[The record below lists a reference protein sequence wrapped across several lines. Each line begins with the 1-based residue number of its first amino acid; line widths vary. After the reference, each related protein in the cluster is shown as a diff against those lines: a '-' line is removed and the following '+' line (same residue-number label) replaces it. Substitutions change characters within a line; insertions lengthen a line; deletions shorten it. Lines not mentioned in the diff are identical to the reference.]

1 MKDDPPTNI
10 YLYHSIL
17 QEIKSP
23 NTVAKFPSSKFFLLP
38 INHNCIDRKFIF
50 LVIYRMKNF
59 DRFMSVL
66 PLVIKYID
74 TK

>member
-1 MKDDPPTNI
+1 MKNDRPTNI
-10 YLYHSIL
+10 YLYNSIL

-23 NTVAKFPSSKFFLLP
+23 NTVAEFPCSKFFLLP
-38 INHNCIDRKFIF
+38 IDHNCIDRKFIF

-66 PLVIKYID
+66 PLVIKDID
-74 TK
+74 AK